1 APSQPENKCLAS
13 IRTITGFP
21 PMTEIS
27 GIPAYNPNLLVP
39 EADFLVTLLNEFIHV
54 SLIIQ
59 CIERYHLASGYI
71 LFTAHPRL

>member
-1 APSQPENKCLAS
+1 MVSS
-13 IRTITGFP
+13 
-21 PMTEIS
+21 
-27 GIPAYNPNLLVP
+27 NLLVP

-71 LFTAHPRL
+71 LFTAPPPSLVLM